1 MTQPPSILCPVDF
14 SEPSRGA
21 LRYAMAIAVRFGARM
36 TILTVNDPLLVAA
49 ADMSGDAGR
58 LAADARAEL
67 EKFVLDTLPTTL
79 PGTSVEF
86 MVTEGAAAAEILRL
100 SRDGGAALIVMG
112 SHGATGIRKLFFG
125 STTERVLRETSVPVL
140 VTPAADPGPARFE
153 EAVTRVRRVLVP
165 VDLSDALEG
174 QVRAASRLGEAIG
187 AGLLLVHVIEPV
199 RAIVPGRQYAA
210 SVDSERRGR
219 AEQRLN
225 ELVDTLP
232 PALHTEALV
241 VFGDPAEEIAKVAHD
256 RGAGLIVIGLHASAL
271 LGPRMGSV
279 TYRVISIV
287 QAQAL
292 VLAVPPRA

>member
-21 LRYAMAIAVRFGARM
+21 LRYAAAIAVHFGARV
-36 TILTVNDPLLVAA
+36 TVLTVNDPLLVAA
-49 ADMSGDAGR
+49 ADMSGEAGR

-67 EKFVLDTLPTTL
+67 EKFFLDTLSGMP
-79 PGTSVEF
+79 PGLAVEF
-86 MVTEGAAAAEILRL
+86 TVTDGAAAAEILRL
-100 SRDGGAALIVMG
+100 SRDGAALIVMG

-140 VTPAADPGPARFE
+140 VTPAADPGPARWE
-153 EAVTRVRRVLVP
+153 EAAARIRRMIVP

-187 AGLLLVHVIEPV
+187 AALLVVHVIEPV

-210 SVDSERRGR
+210 NVDSERRGR
-219 AEQRLN
+219 AEQRLLA
-225 ELVDTLP
+225 LVDTLS

-287 QAQAL
+287 QSRAL